1 MKRWQFPLAIV
12 LVAAMT
18 IFSGVIQGRMSNRW
32 GPSADL
38 ITAADKLE
46 RLPHQFGDWRLKSS
60 EELNK
65 MTRNMLECA
74 GYLVRS
80 YENLQTGD
88 IVSVTLLLG
97 PPGPISVHTPEIC
110 FSTHNYQTQSQRK
123 AVAICRTAGGD
134 DKFWALEYK
143 MNDIRGGLLRV
154 YYAWSTGGRWA
165 APNDARFTYAGQPYL
180 YKIQL
185 SGLLPPGAAPSA
197 PDPCKAFLRVFVPVA
212 GKCMIEAPTQ

>member
-1 MKRWQFPLAIV
+1 MKRCLFPLAVV
-12 LVAAMT
+12 LVAALT
-18 IFSGVIQGRMSNRW
+18 IFSGVIHGRMSNRW

-38 ITAADKLE
+38 IAAADKLE
-46 RLPHQFGDWRLKSS
+46 RIPRQFGDWRLKSS
-60 EELNK
+60 EELNP

-74 GYLVRS
+74 GYLVRQ

-88 IVSVTLLLG
+88 MVNVTLLLG
-97 PPGPISVHTPEIC
+97 PPGPIAVHTPEIC
-110 FSTHNYQTQSQRK
+110 FPAHNYQARNERE
-123 AVAICRTAGGD
+123 AVAIPRASGGD
-134 DKFWALEYK
+134 DRFWALEYK

-185 SGLLPPGAAPSA
+185 SGLLPPGAASSA
-197 PDPCKAFLRVFVPVA
+197 HDPCAAFLRAFVPVA